1 VSATALPG
9 PSDVHHRSTLRPSAD
24 RIQAIGIR
32 VVTLGLFV
40 WALLVVDNFAS
51 RNNFSSILF
60 SMSAIGTAAVGM
72 AVVTLSGNLF
82 MLSMGPTAAVASI
95 LFAETLQH
103 GLFLAVL
110 LCALLG
116 LVTGAAQGFIIGVL
130 GANPIVTTIA
140 AASVITGL
148 GAVHSG
154 GLTAIGEG
162 DSSWLGVDRRFD
174 LIPNQVVVPIAA
186 TMVLTVLVQRARIGR
201 ELRLIGTRRSVA
213 EHVAL
218 RIGRALLVTYAG
230 AGVCAGLAGAL
241 LASQSAQGNLQV
253 GATLDFDA
261 IAAVLVGG
269 VAIYGGRGK
278 VTDALAGALFL
289 AVLSN
294 VLLVNGLAFEVQLV
308 ARGAV
313 VLVAVSAGAVLHRWS
328 SR

>member
-1 VSATALPG
+1 MTITTLPSEAGRRRLTLRQSPDRVQATA
-9 PSDVHHRSTLRPSAD
+9 VK
-24 RIQAIGIR
+24 
-32 VVTLGLFV
+32 VVTVGLFI
-40 WALLVVDNFAS
+40 WAVVVVDNFAT
-51 RNNFSSILF
+51 RNNLSSILF
-60 SMSAIGTAAVGM
+60 SVSAIGTAAVGM
-72 AVVTLSGNLF
+72 SVVTMSGNLF

-95 LFAETLQH
+95 LFAETLKN
-103 GLFLAVL
+103 GLVFAVL

-116 LVTGAAQGFIIGVL
+116 FVAGAAQGFAVGVL

-148 GAVHSG
+148 GALYSG
-154 GLTAIGEG
+154 GLTAISEG
-162 DSSWLGVDRRFD
+162 DSTWLGVDRVFD
-174 LIPNQVVVPIAA
+174 LIPNQIIVPIIAA
-186 TMVLTVLVQRARIGR
+186 VVLSITVQRARIGR

-213 EHVAL
+213 EHAAL
-218 RIGRALLVTYAG
+218 RIGRALLLTYIG

-269 VAIYGGRGK
+269 IAIYGGQGK
-278 VTDALAGALFL
+278 VVDALAGALFL

-308 ARGAV
+308 ARGVV
-313 VLVAVSAGAVLHRWS
+313 VLAAVAAGSLLHRWS
-328 SR
+328 NR